1 MITHLIHESSAA
13 GLSHTEFPTITQTRA
28 LAAILN
34 HLELKK
40 QRRQRRQA
48 LIQNAKAFLLQT
60 LHRLTHPGF
69 LRNHPSH
76 TSPTP
81 QHA

>member
-13 GLSHTEFPTITQTRA
+13 GLTRTEFPTITQTRA

-40 QRRQRRQA
+40 QRRQRRQD
-48 LIQNAKAFLLQT
+48 LIRSARISFIQM

-69 LRNHPSH
+69 LRH
-76 TSPTP
+76 
-81 QHA
+81 HA